1 MKLHEIKNIHQ
12 LDEGMKEKLAAMI
25 IGALISAT
33 AHGGTL
39 DKNETQAALQK
50 MTPVER
56 TALKTDIT
64 HSEVKMDFQ
73 DYLKKEAE
81 AKKVSPEVKKDMTDK
96 IKLKKITD
104 EIRKLIKD

>member
-12 LDEGMKEKLAAMI
+12 LDEGMKEKLAALI

-39 DKNETQAALQK
+39 NKDDTQSALQK
-50 MTPVER
+50 MTPIER
-56 TALKTDIT
+56 SALKTDIS
-64 HSEVKMDFQ
+64 HSEVKIDFQ

-81 AKKVSPEVKKDMTDK
+81 AKKVSPEVKKDLTDK
-96 IKLKKITD
+96 VKLKKITD

>member
-12 LDEGMKEKLAAMI
+12 LDEGLKQKLAGLI
-25 IGALISAT
+25 VGALISAT
-33 AHGGTL
+33 AVGGTL
-39 DKNETQAALQK
+39 DKAETQAALQK
-50 MTPVER
+50 MTPAER
-56 TALKTDIT
+56 ATLKTDIT

-81 AKKVSPEVKKDMTDK
+81 AKKVSPEVKKDLTDK
-96 IKLKKITD
+96 VKLKKITD